1 METIL
6 TDTIKSSMR
15 ILSKSAVIEQDI
27 NNSIAACKLDLQLA
41 GVVNINEND
50 ALIIRAV
57 TLFVKAEFNFQNAA
71 DRYRQSYEALKM
83 SLCLAGDYNTK
94 EGCEQINDS
103 EVEKTIIFCDVES
116 ITQSEFEAVGQKDIK
131 PQYKFLVWS
140 FEYSNQTE
148 IEYNGQRLTVYRT
161 YKRKNEEKTEL
172 YAEKRVGRR

>member
-57 TLFVKAEFNFQNAA
+57 TLFVKAEFNYQNAA

-83 SLCLAGDYNTK
+83 SLCLAG
-94 EGCEQINDS
+94 
-103 EVEKTIIFCDVES
+103 
-116 ITQSEFEAVGQKDIK
+116 
-131 PQYKFLVWS
+131 
-140 FEYSNQTE
+140 
-148 IEYNGQRLTVYRT
+148 RLQH
-161 YKRKNEEKTEL
+161 KRGIRCRKKL
-172 YAEKRVGRR
+172 RYASRSMTAR